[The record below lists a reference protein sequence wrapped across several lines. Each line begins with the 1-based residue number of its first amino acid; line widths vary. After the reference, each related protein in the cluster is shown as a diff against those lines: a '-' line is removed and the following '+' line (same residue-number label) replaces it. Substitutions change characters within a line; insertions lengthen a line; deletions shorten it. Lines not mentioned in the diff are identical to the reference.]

1 MSSGQAES
9 QKQQNEG
16 KQIKAEFFRY
26 ENGTKPVRDWLLG
39 ELSGE
44 ERNMVG
50 GDIATVEF
58 EWPVGPPLVKKVGEF
73 WEVRI
78 ILGRGWARVLFIVE
92 DGRMILVHGVI
103 KKSKK
108 ISKDDLGV
116 ARERLRLLR
125 S

>member
-1 MSSGQAES
+1 MCSGKAES
-9 QKQQNEG
+9 RKQQHEG
-16 KQIKAEFFRY
+16 KKITAEFFQY

-44 ERNMVG
+44 ERKLVG
-50 GDIATVEF
+50 GDIAAVEF

-73 WEVRI
+73 WEVRT
-78 ILGRGWARVLFIVE
+78 ILGRGWARVLFIVD
-92 DGRMILVHGVI
+92 DGSMVLVHGVI

-108 ISKDDLGV
+108 ISRDDMDV